1 LTGKTDGSTSKTDP
15 TRARFP
21 LGVRVGLA
29 FAVAFIL
36 LLCTPG
42 HAPTQDLGTE
52 IDELLVQHLERG
64 VFSGAVWVAKEGEVL
79 LRKGYGFA
87 DRGRRVP
94 NTPRTQ
100 FRLASTSKLLTRVAV
115 FLEAERGAVS
125 VEERLSTFFP
135 GYPEGDSITL
145 AHLINHTSGI
155 PEIYSHPRFADGA
168 AFTAAI
174 TMAELIQLIQ
184 ELPLASNPGTEIRYS
199 SPGYTL
205 LSQVVERTSGSPF
218 SEYLKD
224 RVFTPIGMDDSGHL
238 GFDEPSQPAT
248 GYVLESDTLVRA
260 GEQNPTYFL
269 GSGGVFASV
278 RDLYRLYQALYE
290 EGFLSDRSM
299 QDFTPGRHFGSLWG
313 YRSAFEP
320 IPARGTVVILLSNL
334 WHTPVEEISA
344 EIMTILLEGDVVA
357 RRTEA
362 LTEYT
367 GRFRGPDF
375 DRIGMEIHVIM
386 ERDGLKLRLDY
397 IPGETMEL
405 SLLPESRDRFL
416 TKRDGQFTGII
427 VDFERA
433 GNGTIEG
440 LVFDANGWRV
450 TFDLVGAGG

>member
-52 IDELLVQHLERG
+52 IDELLVQYLERG

-184 ELPLASNPGTEIRYS
+184 
-199 SPGYTL
+199 
-205 LSQVVERTSGSPF
+205 F
-218 SEYLKD
+218 
-224 RVFTPIGMDDSGHL
+224 RVP
-238 GFDEPSQPAT
+238 
-248 GYVLESDTLVRA
+248 
-260 GEQNPTYFL
+260 
-269 GSGGVFASV
+269 
-278 RDLYRLYQALYE
+278 
-290 EGFLSDRSM
+290 EGPR
-299 QDFTPGRHFGSLWG
+299 
-313 YRSAFEP
+313 
-320 IPARGTVVILLSNL
+320 V
-334 WHTPVEEISA
+334 HTN
-344 EIMTILLEGDVVA
+344 
-357 RRTEA
+357 R
-362 LTEYT
+362 
-367 GRFRGPDF
+367 
-375 DRIGMEIHVIM
+375 
-386 ERDGLKLRLDY
+386 
-397 IPGETMEL
+397 
-405 SLLPESRDRFL
+405 
-416 TKRDGQFTGII
+416 
-427 VDFERA
+427 
-433 GNGTIEG
+433 NG
-440 LVFDANGWRV
+440 
-450 TFDLVGAGG
+450 